1 MKKILYIIIPSI
13 ILASC
18 SSEPEIKIE
27 DAEVIVD
34 PIDTFEERV
43 AEIDKHSTILF
54 SDSLNFNSKSAND
67 LLAAYEEYIKHHS
80 FQANSLDYQFK
91 AGELAKSLNKPHVA
105 IKHFNDLIERKPD
118 HEKAGLALFYKAM
131 IIGDDLHEDELAKTT
146 YQEFIDKYPKHPFA
160 ESAKASIELQGKS
173 LDEIVKGF
181 EEKNS

>member
-1 MKKILYIIIPSI
+1 MKNILYIIIPSI

-27 DAEVIVD
+27 EAEVIAD

-131 IIGDDLHEDELAKTT
+131 IIGDMLHEDELAKAT
-146 YQEFIDKYPKHPFA
+146 YQEFIDTYPEHPFV

-173 LDEIVKGF
+173 LDEIVAGF

>member
-1 MKKILYIIIPSI
+1 MKKALYLLTSSL
-13 ILASC
+13 ILAAC
-18 SSEPEIKIE
+18 SGEPEIKVENAPIT
-27 DAEVIVD
+27 DD
-34 PIDTFEERV
+34 KIDTFEERV
-43 AEIDKHSTILF
+43 AEIDKHSEILF

-80 FQANSLDYQFK
+80 FESDSKTIQFK

-105 IKHFNDLIERKPD
+105 IKHFNDLIARAPK
-118 HEKAGLALFYKAM
+118 HEKAGLAMFYKAM
-131 IIGDDLHEDELAKTT
+131 IIGDMLHEDELAKKT
-146 YQEFIDKYPKHPFA
+146 YQEFIESYPEHPFV